1 MAEIKYK
8 ISGKSDTTAIA
19 KTQFAM
25 KKLGSEVANINKI
38 VGRFAIAKVMQVVS
52 KVINGATENFLAQ
65 NKALLQYNAT
75 VTKFGKSL
83 SNLNKIQNE
92 VSRNNFFDGDSINN
106 ATKMAVA
113 MGLTEKQIE
122 DVLKAS
128 TDLAASGVMPLD
140 QAVKALSLSYSGNI
154 TQLKRM
160 NPELANLTKEQ
171 LAQGEAVRIIGQEY
185 KGMADAMANTF
196 AGRDTQW
203 KNSFSDLQAEVGE
216 IIQKVKYFGQGKW
229 LDPINRLSNWLN
241 DNSSKIASFI
251 VTLPENFKIAAAAI
265 KDIIKEIFSIDFWA
279 KNGEVIVEIF
289 KETFIAV
296 KDVVT
301 AIMLALMESLSEL
314 VKVFAVDMGKS
325 FVTGMFGNL
334 GSFGIEALYRAN
346 VIDYDTRAN
355 LLNKLDDKV
364 SSLDN
369 EIEKWQEENDVTL
382 EAALSNVKSSWKDVG
397 KTITDSV
404 KATHKT
410 LSGLSNEIDSSIGDI
425 VSKATKDINDN
436 VTENIS
442 NVEPS
447 EEMTNPTTFVI
458 DNKDKDKDN
467 NNNNNNQQQSVFA
480 KWVLSTGN
488 LFNTLFPETA
498 ATIENLSAN
507 VIDKIIDNNL
517 NVLKSAD
524 VYDGEDHKYEIEALS
539 NARDILTSYVKGNY
553 YTLDENGKLVKGI
566 NISFTK
572 ALDLALGS
580 IAITKYNKKNNT
592 NIPVIKQFSEFIKD
606 LTKKL
611 DFTIFDKITKIFIK
625 DEEKRLELYKA
636 IKDEE
641 NRLELYKAIKD
652 FTKSTREVVKK
663 ISVDL
668 FSTVGN
674 TLAKSSG
681 DFGKYVDAG
690 TQGAANGGGF
700 YGALLAVIAQLLSD
714 IMQIVSENSEKFQVF
729 QNFVTL
735 LLETFVTE
743 IVPIFDEFVTPFLEG
758 FSAVKEILSGVVYL
772 LGSIIGVFTEI
783 FKASTRELNIIAST
797 VSGIFKFFGGIFQI
811 ISGFIQFLQPIMEV
825 LSYVTK
831 IIATA
836 IYTVEW
842 VIVNGINM
850 IIRALNQIPW
860 VDIAEISGFDDYDK
874 AVDDIWNGGGNTAE
888 DNAYLDAALSQSA
901 SNVTGA
907 SASYT
912 AARDIYLTIS
922 YEHSYVNGDAREI
935 AISLYNELKDCKKLN
950 LIS

>member
-19 KTQFAM
+19 KTQLAM
-25 KKLGSEVANINKI
+25 KKLGSEVVNLNKI
-38 VGRFAIAKVMQVVS
+38 VGGFAIAKVMQVVS
-52 KVINGATENFLAQ
+52 KVTNGATENFLAQ

-75 VTKFGKSL
+75 VAKFGKNL

-154 TQLKRM
+154 AQLKRM

-171 LAQGEAVRIIGQEY
+171 LEQGEAVRIIGQEY

-196 AGRDTQW
+196 EGRDTQW

-251 VTLPENFKIAAAAI
+251 VTLPENFKIATVAI
-265 KDIIKEIFSIDFWA
+265 KDIVKELFSIDFWA

-289 KETFIAV
+289 KETFIAA
-296 KDVVT
+296 KDVAT
-301 AIMLALMESLSEL
+301 AIMVALMKSLAEL
-314 VKVFAVDMGKS
+314 VKVVAVNMGKS
-325 FVTGMFGNL
+325 LVSGLFGNL

-369 EIEKWQEENDVTL
+369 AIENWQKENKVTF
-382 EAALSNVKSSWKDVG
+382 ENALNNVKSSWKDVG
-397 KTITDSV
+397 KTISD
-404 KATHKT
+404 KAKETNKI
-410 LSGLSNEIDSSIGDI
+410 LSGLSQEIDSSFDDI
-425 VSKATKDINDN
+425 ISKATRDINDN

-447 EEMTNPTTFVI
+447 ETMTNPTTFETSGTT
-458 DNKDKDKDN
+458 DDKTDYTQNFLEIIK
-467 NNNNNNQQQSVFA
+467 
-480 KWVLSTGN
+480 N
-488 LFNTLFPETA
+488 L
-498 ATIENLSAN
+498 
-507 VIDKIIDNNL
+507 KR
-517 NVLKSAD
+517 
-524 VYDGEDHKYEIEALS
+524 Y
-539 NARDILTSYVKGNY
+539 TSGY
-553 YTLDENGKLVKGI
+553 
-566 NISFTK
+566 
-572 ALDLALGS
+572 
-580 IAITKYNKKNNT
+580 AITKNLLTAALEQIFFSQSEKAFGSR
-592 NIPVIKQFSEFIKD
+592 KQTEEVFELIENFVLKVKGDGEIEKEIARTGIIQIWKD
-606 LTKKL
+606 FFKLLKQLKEMGVKVSNVFTK
-611 DFTIFDKITKIFIK
+611 TIFDFIK
-625 DEEKRLELYKA
+625 EISALL
-636 IKDEE
+636 
-641 NRLELYKAIKD
+641 
-652 FTKSTREVVKK
+652 TRF
-663 ISVDL
+663 IVDL
-668 FSTVGN
+668 I
-674 TLAKSSG
+674 KSSG
-681 DFGKYVDAG
+681 QIGNYINAFQ
-690 TQGAANGGGF
+690 QGLQNCGVL
-700 YGALLAVIAQLLSD
+700 GAILSIISQLLSD
-714 IMQIVSENSEKFQVF
+714 IMQVVSENSEKFQAF

-735 LLETFVTE
+735 ILESLISE
-743 IVPIFDEFVTPFLEG
+743 IIPIFDEFVTPFLEG
-758 FSAVKEILSGVVYL
+758 FSAVKEILSGIVYL
-772 LGSIIGVFTEI
+772 LGSIIGIFTEI
-783 FKASTRELNIIAST
+783 FKEFTRELNITAST
-797 VSGIFKFFGGIFQI
+797 VSGIFKFIGGIFQI
-811 ISGFIQFLQPIMEV
+811 IRGFIQFLQPIMNA
-825 LSYVTK
+825 LSYITK

-860 VDIAEISGFDDYDK
+860 VSIAEISGFDDYGK
-874 AVDDIWNGGGNTAE
+874 AVDDIWNGGNTDE
-888 DNAYLDAALSQSA
+888 DNAYLNNALSQSA
-901 SNVTGA
+901 SNTTTGA

-912 AARDIYLTIS
+912 AARDIYVTIS
-922 YEHSYVNGDAREI
+922 YNNSYVNGDAREI
-935 AISLYNELKDCKKLN
+935 ALSLYNELKDCKKLN
-950 LIS
+950 LIA